1 MVRVWLGPFALSL
14 VLWVLSR
21 VQYHALLRTWATEHA
36 AAAAV
41 WSRDLWAVSDQVQVQ
56 RQERVLVLRREAF
69 DAIARP
75 LEPYVAVFVV
85 FGIPAVVIS
94 TDFCQRISA
103 HENEFC
109 QMPCEMV
116 LALRSTATGLVYFWQ
131 REHRQQ
137 LWHGGELW
145 SRLRRRMCPCW
156 CAMPW
161 KRGESETLSVKATG
175 IPRKHR
181 HRKRAHVAFAT
192 ELDIRLIDDKVDN
205 IDSED
210 ASTVTVLQCHPK
222 R

>member
-116 LALRSTATGLVYFWQ
+116 LAVRSTATGLVYFWQ
-131 REHRQQ
+131 QEHRQQ
-137 LWHGGELW
+137 LWRCGELW
-145 SRLRRRMCPCW
+145 SRLRQRLCACW
-156 CAMPW
+156 WDVPW
-161 KRGESETLSVKATG
+161 TRGGREARGADATG
-175 IPRKHR
+175 TRRARRHPR
-181 HRKRAHVAFAT
+181 VAFAA
-192 ELDIRLIDDKVDN
+192 ELDIRLINEK
-205 IDSED
+205 ED
-210 ASTVTVLQCHPK
+210 YESDVEETLTGTL
-222 R
+222 